1 MATGIYIFMAA
12 SSTASVAALV
22 SIYGVMM
29 SKEQSISEFR
39 QTWINELRDE
49 IAEFLSI
56 TTHLANINTI
66 IHPSQD
72 ILTSHYKIL
81 LNLNNISFKLQLRL
95 NPDEYQPEINLIE
108 EINNIVKIY
117 PHLVKFLHPI
127 KNGELHPTKIIA
139 GTEKKIWWIC
149 PLNQNHEWK
158 QQPYQLKGLDEP
170 CPFCGLRKVCKDN
183 NLDVLFPKIAKE
195 LHPEKN
201 FSVSARRC

>member
-108 EINNIVKIY
+108 EINNIVKSQLLSKDDNELNVMNEKLHELTKTFVDKSTII
-117 PHLVKFLHPI
+117 LKKEWERVKQGEGSIIRYLMKLKYYI
-127 KNGELHPTKIIA
+127 K
-139 GTEKKIWWIC
+139 
-149 PLNQNHEWK
+149 
-158 QQPYQLKGLDEP
+158 Y
-170 CPFCGLRKVCKDN
+170 
-183 NLDVLFPKIAKE
+183 
-195 LHPEKN
+195 KN
-201 FSVSARRC
+201 MTIDSSRP